1 MKKFRKILPVIL
13 LLCTILCGCENQD
26 VYLPKTV
33 TQVDITGTHL
43 SRPIQRH
50 YTEPQKME
58 TVLNYLRLLD
68 YKGTTTLDPLW
79 LPGDDWS
86 ITLGFSTGESKQYR
100 IRADRFLCRP
110 SGVWEKVESEGKASL
125 YPYLM
130 ATASDL

>member
-1 MKKFRKILPVIL
+1 MQRFRKILPVVL
-13 LLCTILCGCENQD
+13 LLGSFLCGCEKGN

-33 TQVDITGTHL
+33 TQVDIAGTHHN
-43 SRPIQRH
+43 RTIQRH
-50 YTEPQKME
+50 YTQPQKME

-125 YPYLM
+125 YPYLQE
-130 ATASDL
+130 TASDL